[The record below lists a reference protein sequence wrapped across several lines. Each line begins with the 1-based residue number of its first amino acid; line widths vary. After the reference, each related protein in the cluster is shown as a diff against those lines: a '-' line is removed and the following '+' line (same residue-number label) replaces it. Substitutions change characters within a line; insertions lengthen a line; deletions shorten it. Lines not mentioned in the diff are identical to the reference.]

1 MTLKRRLF
9 LLPALAAVALAAPA
23 EAGFDAGD
31 RTLQLGASFVHPQ
44 DADIAT
50 LSADVALGYF
60 VTQGLELGVLQG
72 LNYAFIDDEEDEWNA
87 STVGFLNYNFGAP
100 DARFVPFVG
109 AFGGAF
115 YDEEDVTGT
124 VGPNL
129 GFKLFFN
136 ETTFALTRYRYEWS
150 VDGIDEIDENADEG
164 NHIVTVGIGLK
175 F

>member
-1 MTLKRRLF
+1 MGRLRP
-9 LLPALAAVALAAPA
+9 LLLSAAALIALAAPA
-23 EAGFDAGD
+23 KAGFDVGD
-31 RTLQLGASFVHPQ
+31 VTLQFGASFVHPQ
-44 DADIAT
+44 DSDI
-50 LSADVALGYF
+50 SSFSGDVALGYF
-60 VTQGLELGVLQG
+60 VTQGIEVGVLQG
-72 LNYAFIDDEEDEWNA
+72 LTYTFIDDEEDDWSG
-87 STVGFLNYNFGAP
+87 STVGFANYNFGGP

-109 AFGGAF
+109 AFGGAL
-115 YDEEDVTGT
+115 YDDDDVTGT
-124 VGPNL
+124 VGPNV